1 MTVREFP
8 PSVVA
13 TMAALLLVDEALA
26 PIDVLL
32 SLLLLPLAL
41 LLHLDAARYVGQEE
55 ILAVL

>member
-1 MTVREFP
+1 
-8 PSVVA
+8 
-13 TMAALLLVDEALA
+13 MAALLLVDEALA

-41 LLHLDAARYVGQEE
+41 LLFLDAARYVGQEE